1 MKSKVPYGRQ
11 TVGLMEGWSAFRSTL
26 GPKITQGPH
35 VSELEDKICEFTTA
49 KHAIAVSSGTAALH
63 IAALAAKVDQFD
75 ETVVPGITF
84 AATASSVLL
93 AGGRP
98 SLTDIDERTWNIDL
112 TRVREDV
119 KSIFSVDFAGL
130 PSGVTE
136 RKTHRDAQI
145 IEDCAHSLGA
155 STPSGPVGGG
165 HSTLMRCFSLHPVK
179 AITAG
184 EGGVVTT
191 NDDQLAERLRELRSH
206 GMNRDDSRYGWE
218 YDIKSIGLNY
228 RLTDIQAAIAVVQ
241 LKRLVGFID
250 SRNEIAERYRVLL
263 DDVPVGL
270 PPEAPVG
277 YRHAYHLFPVLLSDE
292 NQRNFVYDYLQR
304 EGILVQVHYKPLH
317 QLSVFGALPRHS
329 KNLDSAENV
338 GSRILSLPIFPRLR
352 KSDQT
357 KVVKALRAAITVS

>member
-1 MKSKVPYGRQ
+1 
-11 TVGLMEGWSAFRSTL
+11 
-26 GPKITQGPH
+26 
-35 VSELEDKICEFTTA
+35 
-49 KHAIAVSSGTAALH
+49 
-63 IAALAAKVDQFD
+63 
-75 ETVVPGITF
+75 
-84 AATASSVLL
+84 
-93 AGGRP
+93 
-98 SLTDIDERTWNIDL
+98 
-112 TRVREDV
+112 
-119 KSIFSVDFAGL
+119 
-130 PSGVTE
+130 
-136 RKTHRDAQI
+136 
-145 IEDCAHSLGA
+145 
-155 STPSGPVGGG
+155 
-165 HSTLMRCFSLHPVK
+165 
-179 AITAG
+179 
-184 EGGVVTT
+184 
-191 NDDQLAERLRELRSH
+191 
-206 GMNRDDSRYGWE
+206 MNRDDSRYGWE